1 MKKEFK
7 IGIFALILLLI
18 FGYFVI
24 KTDSLTVLMSKNR
37 SYPIYAKF
45 STVSGLF
52 PNAPVRLAGV
62 RVGIVEDISLDKNRA
77 LVKILMIKKY
87 TLDTNARATI
97 STMGIMGEN
106 FIEIIYKSE
115 FETPNPKPLAPGDE
129 LLTIRGTGLQ
139 TIGDEL
145 KTLTPKLNKVLD
157 SVNEIIS
164 SGNTRNSLK
173 ATLENLQV
181 ITQNLRRISE
191 ENGPAGN
198 TFKKIDTTAIKLQ
211 KTLNSID
218 NFFANLDHSMYKNK
232 DGLVRNL
239 EASANRMKDI
249 TADLKKIAQQLQQGK
264 GTAGKLLNDGTLYDK
279 MEQSIDSV
287 NSLLKEIEKKKES
300 PNKTKLNCF
309 AGIDYATNLK
319 KMRFSFGAD
328 LVFSRFKL
336 FSRVRENPV
345 EENALFTIMAG
356 KQYKYISIAA
366 GMVDSGLGGAFHL
379 HLPNRKIN
387 LRVEASRFHRDEN
400 PLLKTNLYFSL
411 SRDINLSAGYE
422 DLLEKENRKFLVGVY
437 YTY

>member
-1 MKKEFK
+1 
-7 IGIFALILLLI
+7 
-18 FGYFVI
+18 
-24 KTDSLTVLMSKNR
+24 R

-62 RVGIVEDISLDKNRA
+62 RVGIVEEISLDKNRA
-77 LVKILMIKKY
+77 LVKILMNKKY

-115 FETPNPKPLAPGDE
+115 FETPNPKTLAAGDE

-145 KTLTPKLNKVLD
+145 KTLTPKLNQVLD

-164 SGNTRNSLK
+164 SGNTRHSLK

-218 NFFANLDHSMYKNK
+218 NFFANLDH
-232 DGLVRNL
+232 
-239 EASANRMKDI
+239 
-249 TADLKKIAQQLQQGK
+249 
-264 GTAGKLLNDGTLYDK
+264 
-279 MEQSIDSV
+279 
-287 NSLLKEIEKKKES
+287 
-300 PNKTKLNCF
+300 
-309 AGIDYATNLK
+309 
-319 KMRFSFGAD
+319 
-328 LVFSRFKL
+328 
-336 FSRVRENPV
+336 
-345 EENALFTIMAG
+345 
-356 KQYKYISIAA
+356 
-366 GMVDSGLGGAFHL
+366 
-379 HLPNRKIN
+379 
-387 LRVEASRFHRDEN
+387 
-400 PLLKTNLYFSL
+400 
-411 SRDINLSAGYE
+411 
-422 DLLEKENRKFLVGVY
+422 
-437 YTY
+437 